1 MSKIKTLKQLL
12 AESPEQVSKI
22 IRGLRGEADD
32 AVTKLGSGKNLEAL
46 QKASTDLADQARQPF
61 PPAYPK
67 TVVQDDLAKKAG
79 FKLEGKPYSTEGV
92 MVPEGTGV
100 PMIRQQTLPDVVE
113 GVVRN
118 FDDIQVLPPMN
129 IPIPRSS
136 VQNRAVDL
144 VENFTDPKKS
154 LAKRLGLGGAA
165 VAGGAGVLALQDQ
178 EEPAIQQ
185 VPAPV
190 KKEDSEATSNEE
202 KQPVKLS
209 KEDQDQV
216 VEIGKKVAE
225 RPESVTEQEVDYLRM
240 LQQAQQDDNQSRL
253 VNNLLRAGTTIGAAI
268 AGVKPDYSGVD
279 ELQKQVSGV
288 SQVRQLMKTE
298 QAQRQL
304 NDDKSLRD
312 PNSAVSKQM
321 RAALVQA
328 GMPVNEKISA
338 QNLKDMGVNIYNILG
353 QKQAAEIA
361 ARARIDARG
370 LNEEDRQKR
379 FVQSLRKEL
388 VTGAIGKQYSN
399 YLQSERIGKALV
411 EFRKNPSGYKDYATL
426 MGGLK
431 ALQGDESVVREAEVR
446 MGRQA
451 ASLIDTAINSVEKLK
466 SGKMLTD
473 RQRGQ
478 MIDTIETLGNIG
490 RETFLTSA
498 APIME
503 QADREGIDRELILP
517 KSLVSKEPKKQEETG
532 KQDSQMVRVKRLSD
546 GAIKVV
552 PRSTTVNL
560 DKNKYKIMD

>member
-1 MSKIKTLKQLL
+1 MSKLGKVKTLKELL
-12 AESPEQVSKI
+12 EQSPEQVSKI

-32 AVTKLGSGKNLEAL
+32 AVAKLGSGKNLEAL
-46 QKASTDLADQARQPF
+46 QKASADLADQARQPF

-100 PMIRQQTLPDVVE
+100 PALRSPLIPEVVE
-113 GVVRN
+113 SVAKSV
-118 FDDIQVLPPMN
+118 DDVKLPAITQKQP
-129 IPIPRSS
+129 
-136 VQNRAVDL
+136 VVDL

-185 VPAPV
+185 VSTPV
-190 KKEDSEATSNEE
+190 KKEDTESTEKEE

-288 SQVRQLMKTE
+288 SQVQQLMKTE

-388 VTGAIGKQYSN
+388 VTGTIGKQYSN

-490 RETFLTSA
+490 RESFLTSA

-517 KSLVSKEPKKQEETG
+517 KSLVSKEPKKQEDTG

-546 GAIKVV
+546 GAIRVV
-552 PRSTTVNL
+552 PRNTTSNL
-560 DKNKYKIMD
+560 DKNKYTIMD